1 MKYRVVKFPTTR
13 KRAEQQTQTER
24 LLPDDDD
31 ALMPPPCSISDVDRS
46 EKFPD
51 GLAEQT
57 QPESE
62 TGPTCQ
68 PPNKGLRRSTRTRRP
83 PAYLSDYVTD
93 MEDDDQVLT
102 NVDYCCKSSAFPKTY
117 QEAMDSPKSSN
128 WKAAMEEQMNSLT
141 EKHTFTLSGLPVPLV
156 LKHSKLGLLP
166 RVTAK

>member
-1 MKYRVVKFPTTR
+1 
-13 KRAEQQTQTER
+13 
-24 LLPDDDD
+24 
-31 ALMPPPCSISDVDRS
+31 
-46 EKFPD
+46 
-51 GLAEQT
+51 
-57 QPESE
+57 
-62 TGPTCQ
+62 
-68 PPNKGLRRSTRTRRP
+68 
-83 PAYLSDYVTD
+83 

>member
-1 MKYRVVKFPTTR
+1 MTTAYIHNRCFNNCLKQTESSAITGRKPNLSNMRVFWSECYAYRLQNKQKLDPRCTKGIFLGYDKGSQAYLVYTPDASKVMKYSKVKFPKTR

-31 ALMPPPCSISDVDRS
+31 DALMPPPCTVSDVDRC

-68 PPNKGLRRSTRTRRP
+68 PPNKGCLLYT
-83 PAYLSDYVTD
+83 
-93 MEDDDQVLT
+93 
-102 NVDYCCKSSAFPKTY
+102 
-117 QEAMDSPKSSN
+117 SPS
-128 WKAAMEEQMNSLT
+128 
-141 EKHTFTLSGLPVPLV
+141 
-156 LKHSKLGLLP
+156 P
-166 RVTAK
+166 RDA